1 MGKKKAFIAMLTIMV
16 LTIPILS
23 ACVDTEEPAEEVTEK
38 RPTIVSIVPA
48 ANARDVSLT
57 TTIKIV
63 FDKPMYN
70 SAVAHKAFSFSPEV
84 SIDNLQSHWLDN
96 STLEIE
102 SLSLELDARY
112 TITLQSPELGEL
124 KDSEGTYGETGYR
137 WSFTTIARPV
147 FDLPDAVEQGL
158 ITAKFQGWSRS
169 VVIIELAN
177 LTGSEMEISVP
188 KGLIL
193 QSSIADKAN
202 MVLEDVGGVI
212 SSISRGYLSTI
223 NYSLTSK
230 IVLDPAEEK
239 KYLLDVYS
247 LESHKNN
254 PGYNTMLSMGEV
266 DPNMQNI
273 LGTLEV
279 LPSGTALP
287 PDSVQTAIWVYT
299 DDISRT
305 ELDDLLTLREK
316 YILNARTILQE
327 AGVDISSKK
336 LFAQGISILTAKM
349 KENLDDD
356 RLLIYVNEVREADK
370 ISSTSSPSAGN
381 KYLIL
386 DIVVKNKT
394 GSPISFDHYDFDLVT
409 ANNYM
414 YWSAYETSDLE
425 YPFAEVE
432 NLPSGDIYRGEIAF
446 EIPVG
451 AEKAL
456 WYDDGTSEGRV
467 ELIQSPVPDPMP
479 LSEYAPSNGIGD
491 DVVADDLAIRVNSK
505 RMASVIDKRQAKDG
519 WQFLILDITVENI
532 SPKKVSYYTFHFFVQ
547 DEHGY
552 LFERHWASSSLPN
565 AFESGDLEPGEI
577 YQGGMV
583 FEVPQAST
591 AFEMWYSEY
600 GVFVTIEL

>member
-23 ACVDTEEPAEEVTEK
+23 ACVDTEEPAEEATEK
-38 RPTIVSIVPA
+38 RPTIVSVVPA

-57 TTIKIV
+57 TTITIV

-70 SAVAHKAFSFSPEV
+70 SAVAHKAFSFNPEV

-223 NYSLTSK
+223 NYSSTSK

-239 KYLLDVYS
+239 KYLLSVYS

-273 LGTLEV
+273 LSILEV
-279 LPSGTALP
+279 LPSGTSF

-299 DDISRT
+299 DNISKT

-327 AGVDISSKK
+327 AGVDISSKR
-336 LFAQGISILTAKM
+336 LFAQGISLLTAKM
-349 KENLDDD
+349 KENRDDD
-356 RLLIYVNEVREADK
+356 RLLIYVNEVREANK
-370 ISSTSSPSAGN
+370 ISFSSPSAGN

-394 GSPISFDHYDFDLVT
+394 VSPISLDDYDFTLVT

-414 YWSAYETSDLE
+414 YWSTYKTQDLE

-432 NLPSGDIYRGEIAF
+432 TLPSGDIYRGEIAF

-451 AEKAL
+451 AGETTL
-456 WYDDGTSEGRV
+456 WYEDGTSQGRV
-467 ELIQSPVPDPMP
+467 KLIESPVPDPIP
-479 LSEYAPSNGIGD
+479 LSEYAPSNSIGD

-505 RMASVIDKRQAKDG
+505 RMASVLDERQAKDG

-532 SPKKVSYYTFHFFVQ
+532 SSKNVSYYTFHFFVQ
-547 DEHGY
+547 DEYGY

>member
-1 MGKKKAFIAMLTIMV
+1 MGRKKAFIAMLTIMV

-23 ACVDTEEPAEEVTEK
+23 ACVDTEEPAEVAPEK
-38 RPTIVSIVPA
+38 GPTIVSVVPA

-57 TTIKIV
+57 TAIKIV

-70 SAVAHKAFSFSPEV
+70 SAVAHQAFNFSPQV
-84 SIDNLQSHWLDN
+84 SIDNLQSNWLDN
-96 STLEIE
+96 TTLEIE
-102 SLSLELDARY
+102 NLRLELDTRY

-124 KDSEGTYGETGYR
+124 KDSEGNYGETDYR
-137 WSFTTIARPV
+137 WSFSTITRPV

-188 KGLIL
+188 KGLVL

-202 MVLEDVGGVI
+202 MVLEDVRGVI
-212 SSISRGYLSTI
+212 GSISGGWI
-223 NYSLTSK
+223 NYYETSE

-327 AGVDISSKK
+327 AGVDISSKR

-394 GSPISFDHYDFDLVT
+394 GSPISLDRYDFDLVT

-432 NLPSGDIYRGEIAF
+432 NLSSGDIYRGEIAF

-479 LSEYAPSNGIGD
+479 LSEYAPSNSIGD

-505 RMASVIDKRQAKDG
+505 RMASVIDERQVKDG

-532 SPKKVSYYTFHFFVQ
+532 SPKEVSYYNFHFFVQ

-552 LFERHWASSSLPN
+552 LFERHWVSSSLAN
-565 AFESGDLEPGEI
+565 AFESGDLEPGGSYRAEI
-577 YQGGMV
+577 A
-583 FEVPQAST
+583 FEVPQAS
-591 AFEMWYSEY
+591 ASFEMWYRRH